1 MEFEARRRKRGMPI
15 IGQSTSDSKTRLA
28 GNHPFLMLLLLGLAF
43 NRANT
48 PNLFFQLFLGMTI
61 SLVDWFCRF
70 TETNENDTTDEEC
83 PEVLL
88 PLRSESTFGRLK

>member
-15 IGQSTSDSKTRLA
+15 IGQSTSDSKTILA

-48 PNLFFQLFLGMTI
+48 PDLFFSVLSWHDDQPRR
-61 SLVDWFCRF
+61 LVLPLPAD
-70 TETNENDTTDEEC
+70 NENDTTDEEC